1 MEKMKKKVK
10 NENEDIK
17 RIQENCELIS
27 KYFFEMDKKLLGKS
41 ADKRIISPFDDLV
54 DYIYSEVELYYKY
67 ITGEDG
73 KNFDRLVIM
82 LVEFFLYQ
90 IALNRFYP
98 QEDIMIFIIN
108 QIGMNYNY
116 DSNRFLAEVFAYYF
130 INEEYSKLFEAIN
143 NKLGAIIFSQEEIFI
158 AYFLTM
164 FQVNDNL
171 IEKKHQ
177 ESQFDILLFMR
188 ERNYFFKIPEQSL
201 TSLNSLYKYLS
212 VCAKIEL
219 KHAKNK
225 MVESKD
231 SDENT
236 QETDRKI
243 NIRNLGEIQNKINN
257 NNKEKKDDPIYKIS
271 ELEQKIKEMKII
283 SDRRYHDLKEENSK
297 LNIMNFEISQNI
309 ISLKTKVKNLEE
321 KLFKIQSRDLW
332 KQIVNYN
339 LYHLNIQKTGDYDER
354 IGKIISE
361 LKKFKNSQIYIKFFE
376 DVNAIINKGNL
387 TAHDFEKKLPI
398 GMKVNYIDVL
408 FKNQRLP
415 NISSAEIKFVK
426 KILMS
431 IKTEVILERFVQD
444 KNALYENMERM
455 DLRKVI
461 SDAITKK

>member
-1 MEKMKKKVK
+1 MKKKKKNVK

-17 RIQENCELIS
+17 RIQENCELVS

-108 QIGMNYNY
+108 QIGNNYNY
-116 DSNRFLAEVFAYYF
+116 DSNRFLAEIFSYYF

-171 IEKKHQ
+171 IEEKHL

-201 TSLNSLYKYLS
+201 TSLNSLYKYLC
-212 VCAKIEL
+212 VCAKRDL
-219 KHAKNK
+219 KQDKNQIT
-225 MVESKD
+225 ESKD

-236 QETDRKI
+236 QETDKKKS
-243 NIRNLGEIQNKINN
+243 IRNAKEIQNKANN
-257 NNKEKKDDPIYKIS
+257 YKEKEDDPNYKIS
-271 ELEQKIKEMKII
+271 KLEQQLKEMKIT
-283 SDRRYHDLKEENSK
+283 SDKRYYDLKEENSK
-297 LNIMNFEISQNI
+297 LNFEINQKF
-309 ISLKTKVKNLEE
+309 ISLNTKVKNLEE

-354 IGKIISE
+354 ISKIISE
-361 LKKFKNSQIYIKFFE
+361 LKKIKNSQIYIKFFE
-376 DVNAIINKGNL
+376 DVNAIINKGNV
-387 TAHDFEKKLPI
+387 TAHDFEK
-398 GMKVNYIDVL
+398 NY
-408 FKNQRLP
+408 
-415 NISSAEIKFVK
+415 
-426 KILMS
+426 
-431 IKTEVILERFVQD
+431 
-444 KNALYENMERM
+444 
-455 DLRKVI
+455 
-461 SDAITKK
+461 